1 MNERVNVGTRVCLHS
16 KVADL
21 NQIHADFQPMN
32 QRNIVTEETF
42 PCKKILKL
50 LRKTFVFYFNLFL
63 SFEKNILAIQ
73 LMITSI
79 RTLLSHI
86 FALLLPI

>member
-1 MNERVNVGTRVCLHS
+1 MRKLLSRRAFAKSMYREQGYSVNERVNVGTRVCLHS

-50 LRKTFVFYFNLFL
+50 LRKTLLYF
-63 SFEKNILAIQ
+63 ILIYFSRSKK
-73 LMITSI
+73 IY
-79 RTLLSHI
+79 
-86 FALLLPI
+86 